1 MNMKIK
7 NTLLITMIA
16 ASMFYIGRYTTT
28 PVQKPSITIEAIT
41 RDIDYTFQ
49 HTMVD
54 FESEALQVKQTFKP
68 NMSTSKIKHL
78 LIYIHAMCEHY
89 DLNYNL
95 VKSVISTESGWQY
108 NAKSS
113 AGALGLMQI
122 MKACAKDYKT
132 PHSEMNDPYVNVT
145 IGIKYL
151 SKLCNQFDNTLTALV
166 GYNEG
171 PRYAKNYKH
180 EYITNSRYVHKVMNY
195 LDSFDTI
202 DELAGI

>member
-1 MNMKIK
+1 
-7 NTLLITMIA
+7 
-16 ASMFYIGRYTTT
+16 
-28 PVQKPSITIEAIT
+28 
-41 RDIDYTFQ
+41 
-49 HTMVD
+49 
-54 FESEALQVKQTFKP
+54 
-68 NMSTSKIKHL
+68 
-78 LIYIHAMCEHY
+78 MCKHY

-95 VKSVISTESGWQY
+95 VKSVISTESGWKY

-113 AGALGLMQI
+113 AGAKGLMQI

-132 PHSEMNDPYVNVT
+132 PHSEMYDPYVNVT

-151 SKLCNQFDNTLTALV
+151 SKLCNQFNHTLTALV

-195 LDSFDTI
+195 LDSFDNI
-202 DELAGI
+202 DDLAGI

>member
-7 NTLLITMIA
+7 KLTLLSLIA
-16 ASMFYIGRYTTT
+16 LTMFYLGRLTT
-28 PVQKPSITIEAIT
+28 PDNNNTHHITPAINHTIEHQYI
-41 RDIDYTFQ
+41 DELIDY
-49 HTMVD
+49 
-54 FESEALQVKQTFKP
+54 ESEAIYIKQTFKS

-78 LIYIHAMCEHY
+78 LIYIHGMCEHY

-95 VKSVISTESGWQY
+95 VKSVISTESGWKY

-113 AGALGLMQI
+113 AGAVGLMQI

-132 PHSEMNDPYVNVT
+132 PHSEMYDPYVNVT

-151 SKLCNQFDNTLTALV
+151 SKLTKQFDNTLTALV

-171 PRYAKNYKH
+171 PRYAKNYK
-180 EYITNSRYVHKVMNY
+180 EDYIVNSRYVTKVMNY
-195 LDSFDTI
+195 LESFDTTT
-202 DELAGI
+202 ELAGI

>member
-1 MNMKIK
+1 MKIK
-7 NTLLITMIA
+7 KLTLLSLIA
-16 ASMFYIGRYTTT
+16 FTMFYLGRLTT
-28 PVQKPSITIEAIT
+28 PDNNNTHHITPAITHTIEHQYIEES
-41 RDIDYTFQ
+41 IDY
-49 HTMVD
+49 H
-54 FESEALQVKQTFKP
+54 EEAIYIKQTFKS

-95 VKSVISTESGWQY
+95 VKSVISTESGWKY

-113 AGALGLMQI
+113 AGAIGLMQI

-132 PHSEMNDPYVNVT
+132 PHSEMYDPYVNVT

-151 SKLCNQFDNTLTALV
+151 SKLTKQFDNTLTALV

-171 PRYAKNYKH
+171 PRYAKNYK
-180 EYITNSRYVHKVMNY
+180 EDYINNSRYVIKVMNY
-195 LDSFDTI
+195 LESFDTTT
-202 DELAGI
+202 ELAGI